1 MLAST
6 ERAASA
12 IHARM
17 EMAESRSRKATANF
31 SQREVTDAN
40 RRTKQ
45 EQRPNDGAAST
56 MLCSHEH
63 CRVATEFDKAKLV
76 WTMPCKE
83 EENEVKPSANE
94 LARFA
99 EVRTDGAARAISNS
113 FEYCRVVTEV
123 DKRSRRSTT
132 VKVNDS

>member
-1 MLAST
+1 
-6 ERAASA
+6 
-12 IHARM
+12 
-17 EMAESRSRKATANF
+17 
-31 SQREVTDAN
+31 
-40 RRTKQ
+40 
-45 EQRPNDGAAST
+45 
-56 MLCSHEH
+56 
-63 CRVATEFDKAKLV
+63 
-76 WTMPCKE
+76 MPCKE
-83 EENEVKPSANE
+83 EENEVKPSANK